1 MAKGNNLKENN
12 YDVIGVGKIADIFD
26 NQGISKKVKTESN
39 YDGMAKT
46 FELAK
51 TDFTG
56 LCFVNLVDFDA
67 VYGHRRNP
75 EGYGKAIKELMKY
88 LHHDDLLMISA
99 DHGNDPTYQGT
110 DHTREQVPLIIYS
123 KELLKPRQLEEM
135 DSFAVIGATIADNF
149 DLDTPEIGSSLM
161 EFLN

>member
-1 MAKGNNLKENN
+1 
-12 YDVIGVGKIADIFD
+12 
-26 NQGISKKVKTESN
+26 
-39 YDGMAKT
+39 
-46 FELAK
+46 
-51 TDFTG
+51 
-56 LCFVNLVDFDA
+56 
-67 VYGHRRNP
+67 
-75 EGYGKAIKELMKY
+75 MKY

-149 DLDTPEIGSSLM
+149 EVPLPAIGISI
-161 EFLN
+161 LNKII

>member
-1 MAKGNNLKENN
+1 M
-12 YDVIGVGKIADIFD
+12 IGVGKIADIFD

-39 YDGMAKT
+39 HDGMAKT
-46 FELAK
+46 IELAK

-67 VYGHRRNP
+67 VYGHRRDP
-75 EGYGKAIKELMKY
+75 EGYGKAIKEFDTQLEELMKY

-149 DLDTPEIGSSLM
+149 EVPLPTIGISI
-161 EFLN
+161 LNKII